1 MGLPA
6 RLLLPLLL
14 LADLASLRPAWAS
27 SLAAWR
33 LTGQGVLELRTSVNI
48 NPLAFYEAG
57 AGARGPRVWIDL
69 PGAPSRSR
77 SVNGSGDLRQVRIG
91 QPDASTTRL
100 VLEFAPGVRLDPG
113 DLRLVGTA
121 RDRWK
126 MEFKGIAAAGPIAQ
140 GEGSIEVAS
149 RPSAA
154 RPWTSANASAGAGA
168 NASASANASGNASS
182 NASGI
187 DSASGTG
194 SEGGLAG
201 GISRGPA
208 GSPGVSGGLD
218 SANGMGLASGMGSA
232 SGMNSSSGIGGWRPQ
247 PRQALFPTAAG
258 PLSADGLPLV
268 PRGRFKVVIDPGH
281 GGPDPGAVGIA
292 GLRETDVVLDVSLQ
306 LARLLQSRGV
316 EVLLTRTTEVDVD
329 LPPRVALAN
338 SSGADVFLSVHAN
351 ALSMMRPDVNGIES
365 FYFEPAGNRARSLA
379 AAVQQQMLAISPGSP
394 DRGVRTARFFV
405 IRRTVMPSTLVE
417 MGFVTGALDA
427 PRLMDANFR
436 RRMAVALAT
445 GVLTYLP
452 TTAKGLP

>member
-1 MGLPA
+1 MSLRA

-14 LADLASLRPAWAS
+14 LADLASLRPTWAS

-33 LTGQGVLELRTSVNI
+33 LTSQGVLELRTSVNV

-57 AGARGPRVWIDL
+57 AGQRGPRVWIDL
-69 PGAPSRSR
+69 PGAPSHSR
-77 SVNGSGDLRQVRIG
+77 SINGKGDLRQVRIG

-126 MEFKGIAAAGPIAQ
+126 MEFKGVTAGLIAQ
-140 GEGSIEVAS
+140 GEGSIETAS
-149 RPSAA
+149 LPIAA
-154 RPWTSANASAGAGA
+154 KPWSSGS
-168 NASASANASGNASS
+168 ASASGFGSGSASAIGIDSASGLGS
-182 NASGI
+182 ASGI
-187 DSASGTG
+187 DSASGFGTR
-194 SEGGLAG
+194 
-201 GISRGPA
+201 I
-208 GSPGVSGGLD
+208 D
-218 SANGMGLASGMGSA
+218 SASGSSSNGASGIDLANGSA
-232 SGMNSSSGIGGWRPQ
+232 SATGTGRGLTSWSRRP
-247 PRQALFPTAAG
+247 PARPALFPTASG
-258 PLSADGLPLV
+258 PLSAEGLPLV

-306 LARLLQSRGV
+306 LAKLLQSRGV
-316 EVLLTRTTEVDVD
+316 EVLLTRTSEVDVD

-338 SSGADVFLSVHAN
+338 SSGADLFLSVHAN
-351 ALSMMRPDVNGIES
+351 ALSMDRPDVNGIES

-417 MGFVTGALDA
+417 MGFVTGSLDA

-436 RRMAVALAT
+436 RQMAVALAT
-445 GVLTYLP
+445 GVLTYLQN
-452 TTAKGLP
+452 TAQGLR